1 MWCYWFKAEKIG
13 YDMNAVGNYKL
24 TGSVT
29 NGYVS
34 LTSSLKLTKLN
45 KTSKYARVYSQ
56 YTYRD

>member
-1 MWCYWFKAEKIG
+1 
-13 YDMNAVGNYKL
+13 MNAVGNYKL
-24 TGSVT
+24 TGAVT